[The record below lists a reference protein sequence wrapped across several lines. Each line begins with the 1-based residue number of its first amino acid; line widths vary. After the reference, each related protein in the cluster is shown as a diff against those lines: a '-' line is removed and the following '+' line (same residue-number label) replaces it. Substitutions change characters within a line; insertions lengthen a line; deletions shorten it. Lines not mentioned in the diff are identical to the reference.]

1 MGDAVLIGFS
11 NACQRHLRS
20 NHVFGRFGG
29 EEFLLIMPDT
39 REDQVFDIFERL
51 REIVGELS
59 IPGLPESH
67 RLSYSMG
74 SAEVR
79 ADTGTLEA
87 LIKEADLAL
96 YRAKEKGRDRCE
108 IHQGGLQATYDTKV
122 VRARPSGHAPL
133 AYEPSSH
140 LQSVRSVPA
149 LPVERLHN
157 SA

>member
-1 MGDAVLIGFS
+1 MLIGFA

-51 REIVGELS
+51 REIVQDLQIGS
-59 IPGLPESH
+59 LPADY
-67 RLSYSMG
+67 RLSFSMG

-79 ADTGTLEA
+79 ADTGSLEA

-96 YRAKEKGRDRCE
+96 YRAKDKGRDRCE
-108 IHQGGLQATYDTKV
+108 IHQGGLQATYDTNV
-122 VRARPSGHAPL
+122 LRARPSGHAPM
-133 AYEPSSH
+133 AYTPASR
-140 LQSVRSVPA
+140 LQSVKPDGASA
-149 LPVERLHN
+149 ERLKW
-157 SA
+157 SS